1 MRVSGRMLFVLMV
14 ALASLGAMSQ
24 ERADQSTVDNEI
36 RIGNVMPYSGPLSE
50 FGAIGQAEAAYF
62 DMVNA
67 RGGINGRKIRFITR
81 DDNSD
86 PATALELTRNLVET
100 DDVHLMFG
108 SFGTPGNLATRW
120 YLNEKKIPQLF
131 VASGDEE
138 LSQAKAFPWTM
149 GWQPPFRS
157 EGRIYANYI
166 QAYYPR
172 KKIVVLWQNDQFGR
186 SLLKGIEE
194 GLGDLNRL
202 ILVDIAFD
210 IADEHLDGHV
220 SILKRAGADVFVFL
234 GVPSTASKVIKLAGV
249 TEMAPGLHRQRRLR
263 LDRQR
268 DGARGP
274 GEFGRRDLGGLSER
288 SKRSRVERRSCHEG
302 LVRLYGQ
309 VPSRRKHQQ
318 QRGALWLRRGRDTD
332 AGAEAMRRRLLAREH
347 HASGSFAQELS
358 AFRRAAQH
366 QDEHLAEQLSADQA
380 DAAGPVRRPVLA
392 TVRRG
397 DRNRIHG
404 RCGAVGATS
413 VYCGRSKRLFVSWRM
428 FKIGIDLHSLRPEIL
443 QMTETIRIK
452 RFNARPVIVPMN
464 LPLKTSTGAVAKAPL
479 VLIDCETDQG
489 VRGHAYLFSITPSAL
504 KPLTAM
510 VTEMSDLVAGDEL
523 LPFEIERKLTQRF
536 TLLGLAGLQRM
547 AQSGIDMAAWD
558 ALARARSLPL
568 ARLLGGAPKPVRA
581 YNSKG
586 LGIMPA
592 GAAVEE
598 AHKLLAEGFQ
608 AAKIRVGRPD
618 AREDLKVVRAVR
630 EAVGDDVTLMCDY
643 NQALTVTEAIRRGE
657 MLDDE
662 GLTWIEEPIRHD
674 DYSGCA
680 RIADA
685 LRTPVQI
692 GENFDSAFA
701 MQSAL
706 SAEACDYVMPDVQRI
721 GGVTGWLRA
730 AALAH
735 AAGSEMSTHLFSE
748 VSAHLLCVTPT
759 AHWLE
764 YVDWADAVLA
774 TRLQI
779 KDGFALP
786 SEESGNG
793 IAWDEAAV
801 RKYLID

>member
-1 MRVSGRMLFVLMV
+1 MQIEPTSIRANVKVSSMRVSGRMLFVLMV

-24 ERADQSTVDNEI
+24 ERADQSSVDNEI

-220 SILKRAGADVFVFL
+220 SILKRTGADVFVFL
-234 GVPSTASKVIKLAGV
+234 GVPSTASKVIKLAASLKWRPV
-249 TEMAPGLHRQRRLR
+249 FIVNDASASIANAMAP
-263 LDRQR
+263 
-268 DGARGP
+268 AGP

-302 LVRLYGQ
+302 LVRLHGQ

-392 TVRRG
+392 TLRRG

-404 RCGAVGATS
+404 RCGAIGATP
-413 VYCGRSKRLFVSWRM
+413 VYGGCGKCLFVS
-428 FKIGIDLHSLRPEIL
+428 
-443 QMTETIRIK
+443 
-452 RFNARPVIVPMN
+452 
-464 LPLKTSTGAVAKAPL
+464 
-479 VLIDCETDQG
+479 
-489 VRGHAYLFSITPSAL
+489 
-504 KPLTAM
+504 
-510 VTEMSDLVAGDEL
+510 
-523 LPFEIERKLTQRF
+523 
-536 TLLGLAGLQRM
+536 
-547 AQSGIDMAAWD
+547 
-558 ALARARSLPL
+558 
-568 ARLLGGAPKPVRA
+568 
-581 YNSKG
+581 
-586 LGIMPA
+586 
-592 GAAVEE
+592 
-598 AHKLLAEGFQ
+598 
-608 AAKIRVGRPD
+608 
-618 AREDLKVVRAVR
+618 
-630 EAVGDDVTLMCDY
+630 
-643 NQALTVTEAIRRGE
+643 
-657 MLDDE
+657 
-662 GLTWIEEPIRHD
+662 
-674 DYSGCA
+674 
-680 RIADA
+680 
-685 LRTPVQI
+685 
-692 GENFDSAFA
+692 
-701 MQSAL
+701 
-706 SAEACDYVMPDVQRI
+706 
-721 GGVTGWLRA
+721 
-730 AALAH
+730 
-735 AAGSEMSTHLFSE
+735 
-748 VSAHLLCVTPT
+748 
-759 AHWLE
+759 
-764 YVDWADAVLA
+764 
-774 TRLQI
+774 
-779 KDGFALP
+779 
-786 SEESGNG
+786 
-793 IAWDEAAV
+793 
-801 RKYLID
+801 